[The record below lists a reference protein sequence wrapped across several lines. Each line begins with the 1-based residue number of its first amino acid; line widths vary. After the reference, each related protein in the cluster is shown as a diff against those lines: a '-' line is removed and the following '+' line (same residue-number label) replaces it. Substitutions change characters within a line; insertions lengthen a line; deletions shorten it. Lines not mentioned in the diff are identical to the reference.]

1 MSLSL
6 SKEVIYKMNKVIT
19 KYESKMVRKAK
30 NLILKKVR
38 DKQRRIDRRLKV
50 TWSE

>member
-6 SKEVIYKMNKVIT
+6 SNKEIYKMNKVIT
-19 KYESKMVRKAK
+19 KYDSKMVRKAK

-50 TWSE
+50 IWSE